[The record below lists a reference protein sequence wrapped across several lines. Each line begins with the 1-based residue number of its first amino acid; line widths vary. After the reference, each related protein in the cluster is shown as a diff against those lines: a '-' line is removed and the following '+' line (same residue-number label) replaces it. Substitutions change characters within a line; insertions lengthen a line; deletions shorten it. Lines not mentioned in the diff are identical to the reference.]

1 MEIDMRSRRLI
12 AVACTAGIALSLL
25 TLNAQAAAPKEGLR
39 LLTVRDSLTATHT
52 WYEQTYDGKPVLGA
66 YYVEH
71 VDKATGVKTVDDG
84 RIAVGAVDV
93 TPAVTAEDAKTKSA
107 GAPEGANLKVLPG
120 TGLVYEVISDNG
132 KGSERTLVHA
142 ESGAVVKSESLV
154 KHADGTGKV
163 FSPNP
168 VVSQQNENLKDSND
182 ADSAVPAAAYKSVTL
197 SNLDGSGYLKGN
209 YAQVTGAKSKL
220 AYNKNNQFN
229 YTRANDFFEQV
240 NAYWGV
246 TEAQKYIQSLG
257 FNNIN
262 NEAQKLTTLGL
273 TDDNSFYD
281 PNKDQI
287 TFGTGG
293 VDDAEDLE
301 VVWHELGHAIQDA
314 QVPGFG
320 DPQGESG
327 AIGEGFGD
335 WWALIM
341 ASRDSQDTA
350 KTPYACIMDWDS
362 TSYTTETPHCIRRT
376 DTELTYA
383 DRQGEVHFDGQI
395 WSRALFDI
403 YKKFGREKSAKI
415 VLESQFTYSPTT
427 TFAAAAAKTV
437 AAAKKLYGDADAA
450 AVQAAFTARGI
461 K

>member
-1 MEIDMRSRRLI
+1 MRSRRLV
-12 AVACTAGIALSLL
+12 AVACTAGVVLSLL
-25 TLNAQAAAPKEGLR
+25 SVNAQAAAPKEGLR

-52 WYEQTYDGKPVLGA
+52 WYEQTFDGKPVLGA

-71 VDKATGVKTVDDG
+71 VDKATGAKTVDDG
-84 RIAVGAVDV
+84 RITVGTVDV

-107 GAPEGANLKVLPG
+107 GVPEGTNLKVLPG

-168 VVSQQNENLKDSND
+168 VVSQQNQNLKDDNNK
-182 ADSAVPAAAYKSVTL
+182 DSAVPAAAYKSVTL

-209 YAQVTGAKSKL
+209 YAQLTGAKSKL
-220 AYNKNNQFN
+220 AYNTNNQFS
-229 YTRANDFFEQV
+229 YTRSNALFEQV
-240 NAYWGV
+240 NAYWGI

-257 FNNIN
+257 FTNIN
-262 NEAQKLTTLGL
+262 NEAQKVTTIGL
-273 TDDNSFYD
+273 ADDNSFYD

-293 VDDAEDLE
+293 VDDAEDVE
-301 VVWHELGHAIQDA
+301 VIWHELGHAIQDA

-320 DPQGESG
+320 DPAGESG

-341 ASRDSQDTA
+341 SSRDSQDTTT
-350 KTPYACIMDWDS
+350 TPLACIMDWDS
-362 TSYTTETPHCIRRT
+362 TSYTTTTPHCIRRT
-376 DTELTYA
+376 DTELKYA
-383 DRQGEVHFDGQI
+383 DRKGEVHFDGQI
-395 WSRALFDI
+395 WSRALFDV

-415 VLESQFTYSPTT
+415 VLEAQFSYSPTT
-427 TFAAAAAKTV
+427 SFAAAAAVTV
-437 AAAKKLYGDADAA
+437 ATAKKLYGDADAA

-461 K
+461 A